1 MDELIDLAEAARRLG
16 RNVSTVRGW
25 VDEGRVAVAKRV
37 PAPCA
42 GRRVRLVRWAEIES
56 YARRVGGSLMSQG
69 VRAARKRSND
79 REPSQA
85 EVDALVAEGY
95 ANLPSWWHSDT
106 PARPPELTVPVARVP
121 TAYRRRVAGECVEVA
136 REVPS

>member
-42 GRRVRLVRWAEIES
+42 GRRVRLVRWAEIEA
-56 YARRVGGSLMSQG
+56 YARRVGGSLMSKG

-95 ANLPSWWHSDT
+95 ANLPSWWGFET
-106 PARPPELTVPVARVP
+106 ARPPELTVPLARVP
-121 TAYRRRVAGECVEVA
+121 AAYARRVAGECVEVA
-136 REVPS
+136 REVPG